1 MRPVT
6 IIILFGT
13 LALLML
19 AAGQF
24 QPPAQDEAEVED
36 LELVSDDTGDEPA
49 ETAGDNPADK
59 PEAEDPAPVTDDETT
74 PETPDPETPETSG
87 SETAEITEPEA
98 PGTTMGGF
106 TLLIS
111 DKPADIADFSTLQ
124 VNLSHARVFRAN
136 NTNETESNWTILDLN
151 GTWVEL
157 TGLVGNKSLPVL
169 NGTLEAGNYT
179 KIELH
184 LTETYGLVNGTEAE
198 VKVPSGK
205 LMITMNFTV
214 VANETTMF
222 VFDMHVVKK
231 GNGGYN
237 LRPVISE
244 SGVVGKDLED
254 VVIVG

>member
-1 MRPVT
+1 MRPVS
-6 IIILFGT
+6 IILLFGT

-24 QPPAQDEAEVED
+24 QPAQDDAGDADVED
-36 LELVSDDTGDEPA
+36 LDLVSDSTGDEPA

-59 PEAEDPAPVTDDETT
+59 PEGEDPAPVTDDETT
-74 PETPDPETPETSG
+74 PDTDPG
-87 SETAEITEPEA
+87 ITEPEA
-98 PGTTMGGF
+98 PAGNMGGF

-124 VNLSHARVFRAN
+124 VNLSHARVFKCNAS
-136 NTNETESNWTILDLN
+136 NETDVNWTILDLN

-157 TGLVGNKSLPVL
+157 TNLVGNKSLPVL

-184 LTETYGLVNGTEAE
+184 LTETYGLVNGTEAD

-244 SGVVGKDLED
+244 SGVVGKDLDD

>member
-1 MRPVT
+1 MFKVNAT
-6 IIILFGT
+6 NGT
-13 LALLML
+13 
-19 AAGQF
+19 G
-24 QPPAQDEAEVED
+24 
-36 LELVSDDTGDEPA
+36 
-49 ETAGDNPADK
+49 
-59 PEAEDPAPVTDDETT
+59 
-74 PETPDPETPETSG
+74 
-87 SETAEITEPEA
+87 
-98 PGTTMGGF
+98 
-106 TLLIS
+106 
-111 DKPADIADFSTLQ
+111 
-124 VNLSHARVFRAN
+124 
-136 NTNETESNWTILDLN
+136 SNWTILDLN

-157 TGLVGNKSLPVL
+157 TNLIGNKSLPVL

-184 LTETYGLVNGTEAE
+184 LTETYGLVNGTEVD

-214 VANETTMF
+214 EANKTTMF

-237 LRPVISE
+237 LRPVITE